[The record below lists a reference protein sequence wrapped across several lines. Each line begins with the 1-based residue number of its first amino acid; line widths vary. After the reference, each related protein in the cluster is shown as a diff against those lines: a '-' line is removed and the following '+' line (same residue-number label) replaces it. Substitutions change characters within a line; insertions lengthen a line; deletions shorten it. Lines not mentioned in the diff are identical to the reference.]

1 MRVLFTTYAAAS
13 HYFPMVPLGWALRLA
28 GHEVRVAAQPSFA
41 ARIAEAGLQPVAS
54 GTDADPGAAWLGL
67 DLTVRGDP
75 AGGADERTARTMTMF
90 RLAAEAIVDDVVAI
104 AREWPAD
111 LVVFEPREYAGPAA
125 ARALG
130 IPSVRLP
137 YGIDH
142 TSPRRGAE
150 WPLLAP
156 LWERLGLTGVDA
168 AGTATLCPCPPSL
181 QIPGL
186 PERWRM
192 RYIPHNGRTH
202 APAWLHEGGPRVCVT
217 WGTSLAQA
225 RGNLEPLEELLRAL
239 AGVDG
244 EIVLAVDPAQRELLG
259 DLPPGVRVACGVP
272 LNLLLPTCAAVVHQG
287 GAGTTMTAA
296 ACGVPQLVVPVKGDQ
311 LVNAERVAARGVGL
325 SVPYPQLDAAEAR
338 QAVRVLLSDQSVR
351 RAALEVAAENAAQPS
366 PAEAV
371 TTLTELAGAYA
382 GA

>member
-13 HYFPMVPLGWALRLA
+13 HYYPMVPLAWALRLA

-41 ARIAEAGLQPVAS
+41 PRVAEAGLQPVAA
-54 GTDADPGAAWLGL
+54 GADADPGAAWRGL
-67 DLTVRGDP
+67 DLGVKGDP
-75 AGGADERTARTMTMF
+75 AGGAGERTARTMTMF
-90 RLAAEAIVDDVVAI
+90 RLAAEAIVDDVVAV

-125 ARALG
+125 AELLG

-142 TSPRRGAE
+142 TPPRRDAE

-156 LWERLGLTGVDA
+156 LWERLGLASVDA

-181 QIPGL
+181 QVPDL
-186 PERWRM
+186 PEQWPM
-192 RYIPHNGRTH
+192 RYIPHNGRSH
-202 APAWLHEGGPRVCVT
+202 APAWTHDGERRVCVT
-217 WGTSLAQA
+217 WGTSMAQA
-225 RGNLEPLEELLRAL
+225 SGHLEPLEELLGAL
-239 AGVDG
+239 SGVDG
-244 EIVLAVDPAQRELLG
+244 EVVLAVDPAQREMLG
-259 DLPPGVRVACGVP
+259 DLPPGVRVAGGVP

-296 ACGVPQLVVPVKGDQ
+296 ACGVPQFVVPVKGDQ
-311 LVNAERVAARGVGL
+311 LVNAERVSARGVGL
-325 SVPYPQLDAAEAR
+325 SVPYARLDAAEAR
-338 QAVRVLLSDQSVR
+338 EAVRVLLGDPRVR
-351 RAALEVAAENAAQPS
+351 RAAREVAAENAAQPG

-371 TTLTELAGAYA
+371 ATLAELGTR
-382 GA
+382 